1 MPRPKS
7 NKEAPCPAQ
16 RLALVVSHAQWME
29 DELYYDYG
37 LDIKKELGTT
47 LRQEINSIWGSET
60 PTIQNAI
67 QLISVYE
74 NKVKAL
80 YEKVRS
86 RELGEQTSIF
96 GR

>member
-1 MPRPKS
+1 MPRPK
-7 NKEAPCPAQ
+7 NNQAYPCPAQ

-67 QLISVYE
+67 QYITIYE
-74 NKVKAL
+74 SKAKAL
-80 YEKVRS
+80 YEKVRT
-86 RELGEQTSIF
+86 RELNA

>member
-1 MPRPKS
+1 MSRPKS

-16 RLALVVSHAQWME
+16 RLALVTSHAQWME

-67 QLISVYE
+67 QLISIYE

-86 RELGEQTSIF
+86 RELGEQTSTF
-96 GR
+96 R

>member
-16 RLALVVSHAQWME
+16 RLALVTSHAQWME

-67 QLISVYE
+67 QYIAIYE
-74 NKVKAL
+74 SKVKDL
-80 YEKVRS
+80 YEKVRI
-86 RELGEQTSIF
+86 RELNA